1 MRTRMHPLSK
11 AIYDVRPDG
20 LVDVTLG
27 DRHGVFTPNGVRVE
41 GDLYNV
47 DIHLCH
53 WLAGPQLP
61 AGAAGNPKDFPAE
74 SAVRASEEVR

>member
-1 MRTRMHPLSK
+1 MRTRIHPLSL
-11 AIYDVRPDG
+11 ATYDVRDDG
-20 LVDVTLG
+20 LVEVVLG
-27 DRHGVFTPNGVRVE
+27 ERRGVFTPNGRRVE

-61 AGAAGNPKDFPAE
+61 AGAAGNPKDFP
-74 SAVRASEEVR
+74 SETTEEQA

>member
-1 MRTRMHPLSK
+1 MRTRIHPLSQ
-11 AIYDVRPDG
+11 ATYDVRDDG
-20 LVDVTLG
+20 LVEVVLG
-27 DRHGVFTPNGVRVE
+27 DRSGVFTPNGLRVQ

-61 AGAAGNPKDFPAE
+61 AGSAGNPKDFPAE
-74 SAVRASEEVR
+74 EGA